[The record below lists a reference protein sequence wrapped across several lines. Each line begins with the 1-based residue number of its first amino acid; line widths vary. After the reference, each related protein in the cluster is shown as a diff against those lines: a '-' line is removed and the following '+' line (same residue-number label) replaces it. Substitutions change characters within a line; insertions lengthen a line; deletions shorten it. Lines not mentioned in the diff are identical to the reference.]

1 MRTPRQAVVTGV
13 AATVALVVVL
23 VAVPGEQALALDA
36 WFLAIGALAVGATLR
51 ATVGRLPAEPPSPID
66 ERVPVRPDERPADLE
81 ELETAVQLGAE
92 SDFDLYFRLRP
103 RLRRIAEAKLR
114 GRGIELDAPDDDA
127 AAEALGPAAWELLR
141 PNRPRPDSTSRARN
155 LPAIEAV
162 ADALERGL

>member
-1 MRTPRQAVVTGV
+1 MRTPRQAVATGV
-13 AATVALVVVL
+13 ATTLALVVVL
-23 VAVPGEQALALDA
+23 VALPGERALALDA

-51 ATVGRLPAEPPSPID
+51 ATVGRLPVEPPSPID
-66 ERVPVRPDERPADLE
+66 EPPPVRPDERPADLE

-114 GRGIELDAPDDDA
+114 ARGIELDAPDGA

-141 PNRPRPDSTSRARN
+141 PDRPRPQSTSRARN
-155 LPAIEAV
+155 LPAIAAV
-162 ADALERGL
+162 VDALERL

>member
-1 MRTPRQAVVTGV
+1 MRTPRQAVATGV
-13 AATVALVVVL
+13 ATTLALVVVL
-23 VAVPGEQALALDA
+23 VAVPGERALALDA

-51 ATVGRLPAEPPSPID
+51 STVGRLPVEPPSAID
-66 ERVPVRPDERPADLE
+66 EPPPVRPDERPADLE

-114 GRGIELDAPDDDA
+114 ARGIELDAPDGA

-141 PNRPRPDSTSRARN
+141 PDRPRPQSTSRARN
-155 LPAIEAV
+155 LPAIAAV
-162 ADALERGL
+162 VDALERL